1 MLPFLATLQTHESP
15 SALLV
20 GAGFAGADVLEHGC
34 RIAGVT
40 VADHARGVLA
50 CPAAAEHQHV
60 GLVRFL
66 PHANKLATRLLC
78 RTISAVVFR
87 DHSLDHVLTVDAS
100 ARLGLILDLFVLVGI
115 DVVFRYDVVELA
127 WMKRD
132 APLGWILMLEL
143 ERLVEHFPYA
153 WRTDWA
159 AIDIGAG
166 IVVEI
171 FAAYLTV
178 PQGSHLGSVVGCL
191 GAHAI

>member
-1 MLPFLATLQTHESP
+1 MPFLATLQTYKSL
-15 SALLV
+15 STLLV
-20 GAGFAGADVLEHGC
+20 GAGFASAHVLEHSCG
-34 RIAGVT
+34 IAGVV
-40 VADHARGVLA
+40 VADHTRGVLA

-66 PHANKLATRLLC
+66 PHADELTTRLPR
-78 RTISAVVFR
+78 RTTCAVVFH
-87 DHSLDHVLTVDAS
+87 DHTLDHVLTVDAS